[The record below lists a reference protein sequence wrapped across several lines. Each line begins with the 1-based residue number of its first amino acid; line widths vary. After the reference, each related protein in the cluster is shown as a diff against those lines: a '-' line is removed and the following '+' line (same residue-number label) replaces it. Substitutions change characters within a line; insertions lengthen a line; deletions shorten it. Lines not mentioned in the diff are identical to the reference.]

1 MFDNPMLRDLETVL
15 EYGGPEVTWTVPEN
29 AVITPGAGPNML
41 DGMTIS
47 AWTDSGLQSHWSDD
61 A

>member
-1 MFDNPMLRDLETVL
+1 MSTDPILRDLETVL

-29 AVITPGAGPNML
+29 AVITPGDGPNIY

-47 AWTDSGLQSHWSDD
+47 AWTDSGLQTHWSDD